1 MARPDDWAPRVLALL
16 RGGNTAAA
24 MAQMKVAPSVRD
36 LQALQKALEKAGLAG
51 RWREVDAVLAESLAE
66 LSAPRK
72 HRAP

>member
-1 MARPDDWAPRVLALL
+1 MAKAGDWAPRVLALL
-16 RGGNTAAA
+16 RAGNTAAA

-36 LQALQKALEKAGLAG
+36 LQALQAAMAKAQLAG
-51 RWREVDAVLAESLAE
+51 RWREVDAVLADSLLE